1 MIEVRELTKKYG
13 ELVAVRDLTFKVEA
27 GRIWGLLGPN
37 AAGKTTTMRILTGY
51 LPATSGRATVAGFDV
66 FEQPNDVKRSIGYLP
81 EVVPLYL
88 DMTVASYLAFV
99 AEIKQVPKAGR
110 KAAVARVIESAGLA
124 DVSRRLIKNI
134 SRGFKQ
140 RVGIAQA
147 MIHDPK
153 VLVLDE
159 PTIGLDPAQIREIRE
174 LIRGLRGEHT
184 ILLSTH
190 ILPEVTQVCD
200 GVVIINQGRLMASGS
215 LDDLAASFEKNDG
228 VLLRLRRG
236 GAEEAALFRG
246 IPGVE
251 KVAVEGDEIRVE
263 WGRGRDL
270 RDDVARLVLDKGLGL
285 KEMRSVGRHRGPL
298 HEDRLGRARTMTEHL
313 VPRQK
318 GVRAYFSSPIAYVVI
333 AGFLLLVGFFF
344 YSLISWFNA
353 QAMQMAQNPYYAQQI
368 NINEMVFSPLVP
380 QHDHHP
386 HPRRPAPD
394 HAAPGRGEEERHR
407 RAPLHLAPVGRP
419 DRSRQVPRRP
429 GHAGRSCSG

>member
-1 MIEVRELTKKYG
+1 MIEVQELTKKYG
-13 ELVAVRDLTFKVEA
+13 ELVAVRDLTFKVET

-66 FEQPNDVKRSIGYLP
+66 FNEPDAVKRSIGYLP

-88 DMTVASYLAFV
+88 DMTVSGYLGFV
-99 AEIKQVPKAGR
+99 AEIKQVPAAKR
-110 KAAVARVIESAGLA
+110 KAAVGRVIESAGLK

-174 LIRGLRGEHT
+174 LIKGLRGEHT

-215 LDDLAASFEKNDG
+215 LEDLTASFERNDG
-228 VLLRLRRG
+228 VILKLRRA
-236 GAEEAALFRG
+236 GAEEAALLKG
-246 IPGVE
+246 IPGVDR
-251 KVAVEGDEIRVE
+251 VSAEGNELRVE
-263 WGRGRDL
+263 WGRGLDL
-270 RDDVARLVLDKGLGL
+270 HDDVARLALDRGLGL
-285 KEMRSVGRHRGPL
+285 REMRPVASI
-298 HEDRLGRARTMTEHL
+298 EDLYMKI
-313 VPRQK
+313 V
-318 GVRAYFSSPIAYVVI
+318 
-333 AGFLLLVGFFF
+333 
-344 YSLISWFNA
+344 
-353 QAMQMAQNPYYAQQI
+353 
-368 NINEMVFSPLVP
+368 
-380 QHDHHP
+380 
-386 HPRRPAPD
+386 
-394 HAAPGRGEEERHR
+394 
-407 RAPLHLAPVGRP
+407 
-419 DRSRQVPRRP
+419 
-429 GHAGRSCSG
+429 SGGLEQ